1 MSLVQRT
8 RRRWPSASGS
18 WDGGHGREHV
28 CTDCCTKGLQGHGLD
43 KTSVP
48 VALEAG
54 VRGQGASVPRL
65 WASSGP
71 ADSCLLAVSPGG
83 EVDGEPSFS
92 LLIPTLI
99 PS

>member
-1 MSLVQRT
+1 MAENMSART
-8 RRRWPSASGS
+8 A
-18 WDGGHGREHV
+18 
-28 CTDCCTKGLQGHGLD
+28 
-43 KTSVP
+43 VP
-48 VALEAG
+48 KACRGMAWTRHLFLVALEAG
-54 VRGQGASVPRL
+54 VRGQGASVPGL